1 MRERDLTGKVV
12 ALVGAQLGSEAKGL
26 VVPHIAD
33 QFGVHI
39 RTGGPNAG
47 HTIYHQGEKFVGR
60 SIPCGWV
67 NPNASLVIGPGAV
80 IDINVFAEEIAMIE
94 AAGYRI
100 RQRLWVDKNAGIIT
114 SAQHK
119 GEGGVQGYAHKA
131 IGSTGEGV
139 GLARIARINRQ
150 SILDPHNPLFQFVRA
165 EESDELLSVVTKFAV
180 IDTVPWVNSLIDSGS
195 NVLLEGTQGSGLS
208 LIHGPWP
215 YCTSADTN
223 AGQFAVDAGISPSL
237 ITETILVARTFP
249 IRVAGNSG
257 PLPKETTFAAIGQP
271 EETTTVT
278 KKVRRIAEWDSAVV
292 RKAVMLNRPAKIV
305 ITFMNYLYPDL
316 PPAEDWAAVE
326 DGIEGEFVRQV
337 ERETAGEVVA
347 VSYDPINLVIKEGEL
362 TYG

>member
-1 MRERDLTGKVV
+1 MAGKVV

-33 QFGVHI
+33 QFSVHI

-47 HTIYHQGEKFVGR
+47 HTIYHQGEKFIGR

-67 NPNASLVIGPGAV
+67 NPDASLVIGPGAV
-80 IDINVFAEEIAMIE
+80 IDTNVLAEEIAMIE
-94 AAGYRI
+94 KAGYKVRH
-100 RQRLWVDKNAGIIT
+100 RLWIDKNAGIIT
-114 SAQHK
+114 DAQHH
-119 GEGGVQGYAHKA
+119 GEGGVEGYAHRA

-139 GLARIARINRQ
+139 GLARIARISRQ
-150 SILDPHNPLFQFVRA
+150 SILDPHNELFKFVRA
-165 EESDELLSVVTKFAV
+165 EDSTELLNIVSPFAV
-180 IDTVPWVNSLIDSGS
+180 IDTVTWVNTLIDSGA

-237 ITETILVARTFP
+237 VTETILVARTFP

-257 PLPKETTFAAIGQP
+257 PLPNETTFAAIGQA
-271 EETTTVT
+271 EEVTTVT
-278 KKVRRIAEWDSAVV
+278 KKIRRIAEWDSAVV
-292 RKAVMLNRPAKIV
+292 RKAVTLNRPAKIV

-316 PPAEDWAAVE
+316 PPAEDWAAVG

-337 ERETAGEVVA
+337 ERETGGEVVA
-347 VSYDPINLVIKEGEL
+347 VSYDPINLVVKEGEL
-362 TYG
+362 AYG